1 MRISKNSSL
10 NAGFRHD
17 ETLREDVM
25 KKQAIR
31 GALVWI
37 ALGFLVFGSGN
48 AAWAQSG
55 KKAAADGGKV
65 FYTNL
70 ADICRDGNKAVGRV
84 AEIGGLFLVDC
95 FPEAIQF
102 HTGQQCVTTLGIN
115 ASKAVFDKLKPY
127 EFKKNLK
134 VKFRITR
141 AYIDN
146 HHLVADFLSI
156 VQE

>member
-1 MRISKNSSL
+1 
-10 NAGFRHD
+10 
-17 ETLREDVM
+17 M
-25 KKQAIR
+25 KRQAMR
-31 GALVWI
+31 GAIVFMALASLVLW
-37 ALGFLVFGSGN
+37 SGN
-48 AAWAQSG
+48 AAWAQGG

-70 ADICRDGNKAVGRV
+70 EDICRDGNKAVGKI

-102 HTGQQCVTTLGIN
+102 HTDQKCITTVGIN
-115 ASKAVFDKLKPY
+115 ASKAVYEKLKPY

-134 VKFRITR
+134 VKFRISKT
-141 AYIDN
+141 YIEN
-146 HHLVADFLSI
+146 KHIVADFISI